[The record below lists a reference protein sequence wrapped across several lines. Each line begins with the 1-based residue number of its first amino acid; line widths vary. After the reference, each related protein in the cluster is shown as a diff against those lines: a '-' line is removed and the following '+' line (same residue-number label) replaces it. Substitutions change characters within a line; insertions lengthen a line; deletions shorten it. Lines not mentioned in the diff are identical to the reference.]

1 MRYKLYRVNH
11 ENGEVRFVIIKAR
24 RNRRT
29 GKIQVSWR
37 TSGFY
42 DECDAGQ
49 TLDKI
54 LKSMRREVR
63 GVKTIMI

>member
-37 TSGFY
+37 ASEFY
-42 DECDAGQ
+42 D
-49 TLDKI
+49 
-54 LKSMRREVR
+54 
-63 GVKTIMI
+63 

>member
-37 TSGFY
+37 AS
-42 DECDAGQ
+42 GQ
-49 TLDKI
+49 TVDKI

-63 GVKTIMI
+63 GVKTIII

>member
-37 TSGFY
+37 AS
-42 DECDAGQ
+42 GQ

>member
-1 MRYKLYRVNH
+1 MRHKLYRVNH
-11 ENGEVRFVIIKAR
+11 ENGEVRFVIIKTR

-29 GKIQVSWR
+29 GKIQVNWR
-37 TSGFY
+37 ASGFY

-49 TLDKI
+49 TLDKN

>member
-11 ENGEVRFVIIKAR
+11 ENGEVRFVTIKAR

-29 GKIQVSWR
+29 GKIQVSWHA
-37 TSGFY
+37 SGFY
-42 DECDAGQ
+42 DECDVGQ

>member
-29 GKIQVSWR
+29 GKIQVSWHA
-37 TSGFY
+37 SGFY

-63 GVKTIMI
+63 RVKTIMI